1 MALIKCIECGS
12 EISTHASVCP
22 QCGCPVQK
30 SIEVSKNENKLL
42 DVKVISISNSN
53 PAWIKGFI
61 NQMWGVHSDTSGA
74 VIEQIPF
81 IITRGVAMQTANEIK
96 NLLEKEGCTISI
108 VDSKESKEVFTIDQV
123 KATGLYKKYQ
133 PLTCPRCGST
143 AVTTGSRGY
152 SLVWGF
158 AGSGKTVNR
167 CGKCGYSWKP

>member
-1 MALIKCIECGS
+1 MPLIKCIECGN
-12 EISTHASVCP
+12 EVSTYADICP
-22 QCGCPVQK
+22 KCGCPVQK
-30 SIEVSKNENKLL
+30 SINTANNCNKLV
-42 DVKVISISNSN
+42 DVRVDFISNN
-53 PAWIKGFI
+53 DLDWIGGFI
-61 NQMWGVHSDTSGA
+61 NRMWGVNSDVSDA
-74 VIEQIPF
+74 VMEQIPF
-81 IITRGVAMQTANEIK
+81 TVTRGVRPRTAEEIK

-143 AVTTGSRGY
+143 AITTGSRGY